1 MSNTDLHE
9 PKKSKE
15 DAPLAI
21 IALLNPVN
29 PATSKLY
36 YLKILLPQNTSRS
49 GQKKVFKTSQI

>member
-9 PKKSKE
+9 PNRSKE

-29 PATSKLY
+29 PATSKIY

-49 GQKKVFKTSQI
+49 GQK